1 MLIYNVLVTR
11 LTHSIIRRNE
21 KTGRVLSPKQLRESG
36 LKVIDQH
43 QDSSVDVL
51 VYEDGSVMYHS
62 HIYGQKE
69 RRMVFDIRKAQKYTS
84 PYNKEDKRDLS
95 GLDAIIGIT
104 NYATERLIHNEEAV
118 ALKYTVPKENG
129 DEMVSKSKEKVEK
142 KEKKKPVKKRCN
154 VPTEPSPDVLDIV
167 IEKETIQEKKKLI
180 NKLRACMEELK
191 PEQREVIKLYYY
203 ENYNENE
210 ISKKLECPR
219 TTIASRRKKA
229 LKLLAGKLEN

>member
-43 QDSSVDVL
+43 KDASVDVL

-62 HIYGQKE
+62 HIDGQKE
-69 RRMVFDIRKAQKYTS
+69 RRMVFDIRKTQKYTN
-84 PYNKEDKRDLS
+84 PYDKQHDLS

-129 DEMVSKSKEKVEK
+129 DEMVSKSKEKAEK
-142 KEKKKPVKKRCN
+142 K
-154 VPTEPSPDVLDIV
+154 
-167 IEKETIQEKKKLI
+167 EKKKLI

-229 LKLLAGKLEN
+229 LKLLAEKLEN

>member
-1 MLIYNVLVTR
+1 MLRYNVLTTMLTR
-11 LTHSIIRRNE
+11 TIIRNE

-69 RRMVFDIRKAQKYTS
+69 RRMVFDIRKTQKYTS
-84 PYNKEDKRDLS
+84 SYNKEDKLDLS

-129 DEMVSKSKEKVEK
+129 DEMVSKSKEKAEK

-210 ISKKLECPR
+210 ISQKLECPR

-229 LKLLAGKLEN
+229 LKLLAEKLEN

>member
-43 QDSSVDVL
+43 KDASVDVL

-62 HIYGQKE
+62 HIDGQKE
-69 RRMVFDIRKAQKYTS
+69 RRMVFDIRKTQNYTN
-84 PYNKEDKRDLS
+84 PYDKQHDLS

-129 DEMVSKSKEKVEK
+129 DEMVSKSKEKAEK

-191 PEQREVIKLYYY
+191 PQQREVIKLYYY

-229 LKLLAGKLEN
+229 LKLLAEKLEN